1 MKVTPLDYGELL
13 QEARRQGK
21 KAIDKPRAYFSN
33 GYDPEYRKE
42 QLRYVAAHMF
52 PEGPKTLPS
61 KQQPSF
67 YADQIQQGWT
77 KESGLG
83 PFREEKDRCVSDGL
97 KLFGETSLGDGNWPF
112 HLTDQ
117 ANQLGGAICRVLGY
131 LLQQTCADKQEQR
144 QMATRRLEK
153 IIRNAKS
160 ETRGKKKRVIRP
172 EAVKFFY
179 FQELFWLY
187 QIQNALR
194 SPTGSRN
201 YSRKIKEVSKNFG
214 MPIEQIR
221 ELWNLDEEDQQKPG
235 RQLPIKEMAR
245 ILTDRHFS
253 ISQHRLSNI
262 IAS

>member
-21 KAIDKPRAYFSN
+21 KAVDQPRAYFSN

-42 QLRYVAAHMF
+42 QARYVAAHIF
-52 PEGPKTLPS
+52 PHGPKAPLRKPA
-61 KQQPSF
+61 PSF

-83 PFREEKDRCVSDGL
+83 PFRAEKDRYVSDGL

-131 LLQQTCADKQEQR
+131 LLQQTGTDTKEER
-144 QMATRRLEK
+144 GIATGRLEK
-153 IIRNAKS
+153 IIRNAKP
-160 ETRGKKKRVIRP
+160 ETRGKKKRVIHP

-179 FQELFWLY
+179 FGELFRLY

-235 RQLPIKEMAR
+235 RHIPIKEMAR

-253 ISQHRLSNI
+253 IFQNRLSNI

>member
-21 KAIDKPRAYFSN
+21 KAIDQPRAYFSN

-42 QLRYVAAHMF
+42 QARYVAAHIF
-52 PEGPKTLPS
+52 PHGPKAPLR
-61 KQQPSF
+61 KLGPSF
-67 YADQIQQGWT
+67 YADQIQQGWS

-83 PFREEKDRCVSDGL
+83 PFREEKDRYISEGL
-97 KLFGETSLGDGNWPF
+97 KLFGETSLGDGTWPF

-131 LLQQTCADKQEQR
+131 LLQQTCADKKEQR

-153 IIRNAKS
+153 IIRNTKP
-160 ETRGKKKRVIRP
+160 ETRGKRKRVIRP

-179 FQELFWLY
+179 FGELFQLY

-201 YSRKIKEVSKNFG
+201 SSRKIKEVSKNFG
-214 MPIEQIR
+214 MPIEQIM
-221 ELWNLDEEDQQKPG
+221 ELWKLDENDQP
-235 RQLPIKEMAR
+235 RYRPIPMKEMAR
-245 ILTDRHFS
+245 ILTAEHFQLT
-253 ISQHRLSNI
+253 QHRVSNI
-262 IAS
+262 LAS